1 MKLTIPNIFSL
12 SPHMRYALQAA
23 SAIAIAYVVPMAYGW
38 SSQSYTAAIAVMT
51 IASTT
56 GLHLALHKGI
66 LRVLGTIIGALI
78 GMVLVANFAQE
89 RLLYLG
95 ILSVFVFALL
105 YLARA
110 YKGDNTLFVLMLVT
124 IMTLY
129 NGSEKDI
136 VTYAIDRTSMT
147 LFGVIVYT
155 FLSLYLFPQKATHP
169 TKEKKEIEDLKQ
181 FDFYTIEHLKAA
193 FVGFLIYWCSVYF
206 WIEFNPPLGFMVV
219 TLATI
224 LSATTIFS
232 PITPKMVLIAF
243 TMSLAFALI
252 AYVAILPNL
261 HYGWQLTLFLFLYA
275 FIGYYLLPEALTMLF
290 LIGTTTF
297 YIQNTMT
304 YHFGVFLNVLFALYL
319 FMFILLFFYYIPF
332 SSKSEDI
339 VKSLLKRL
347 HRQLEAIKTPNKSLT
362 GRLYSRYAKKALY
375 ATLASLQ
382 FWSEKIDAKFFG
394 IQKNQ
399 LKEWLEMLSSIIKQ
413 QRFDHQSFAT
423 LEQKYKQSGLAN
435 LFERSRF

>member
-1 MKLTIPNIFSL
+1 MNTTISNIFSL
-12 SPHMRYALQAA
+12 SSHIRYALQA
-23 SAIAIAYVVPMAYGW
+23 SAAIVIAYIVPMAYGW

-56 GLHLALHKGI
+56 GLHLSIHKGA
-66 LRVLGTIIGALI
+66 LRVLGTVVGAAI
-78 GMVLVANFAQE
+78 GMILVANFAQE
-89 RLLYLG
+89 RMLYLS
-95 ILSVFVFALL
+95 ILSLFVFVLL

-110 YKGDNTLFVLMLVT
+110 YRGDNTLFVLMLVT

-129 NGSEKDI
+129 DGSDKEI

-155 FLSLYLFPQKATHP
+155 LCSIYLLPQKAIR
-169 TKEKKEIEDLKQ
+169 TKEEKKEIKRLTH

-193 FVGFLIYWCSVYF
+193 FVGFLIYWVSVYF

-232 PITPKMVLIAF
+232 PITPKMILIAF
-243 TMSLAFALI
+243 TMSLAFALLS
-252 AYVAILPNL
+252 YVAILPNL
-261 HYGWQLTLFLFLYA
+261 HYGWQLALFLFAYA
-275 FIGYYLLPEALTMLF
+275 FIGYYFLPEALTMVF

-297 YIQNTMT
+297 YIQNTMI

-319 FMFILLFFYYIPF
+319 FMFTLLFFYYIPF

-339 VKSLLKRL
+339 VKSLLRRL
-347 HRQLEAIKTPNKSLT
+347 HRQLAAIAKPPRTFLEKIYQN
-362 GRLYSRYAKKALY
+362 YAKKALR
-375 ATLASLQ
+375 ATLASLH
-382 FWSEKIDAKFFG
+382 FWGEKLDSTFFDIDKEKFKEWHKEL
-394 IQKNQ
+394 ITT
-399 LKEWLEMLSSIIKQ
+399 LKEE
-413 QRFDHQSFAT
+413 RFDQKSITALQKVYKET
-423 LEQKYKQSGLAN
+423 GLEN
-435 LFERSRF
+435 LFARSRF